1 MTDNAF
7 QMVTHRVSSSYS
19 KTKVPQEIIPIYK
32 IFAFFNLH
40 VMLVCK
46 RAKFLVSQTA
56 LLSRATKSEEK
67 LVEVSVKKI

>member
-1 MTDNAF
+1 MHSRWLHIELA
-7 QMVTHRVSSSYS
+7 VAIPKIKYPKKSS
-19 KTKVPQEIIPIYK
+19 PIYK
-32 IFAFFNLH
+32 IFAFFNLQ

-67 LVEVSVKKI
+67 LVQVSVKKI